1 MGIGGLSNAH
11 LDLTEIYLESRKSH
25 RSSAGSKAESMATEV
40 ATMEQSQLKSLGG
53 AIQEKP
59 LKTRKSL
66 TRSLSSAFRK
76 SSRSRPASS
85 TSEKIYIPPTPQI
98 PAQLFPLK
106 PGLQN
111 ASQLPT
117 PHVDV
122 KPTRVNGAEQAGRE
136 GSTGFV
142 GNAVGGD
149 ESQIMQRRSFRNLS
163 PRHARQQS
171 WIGGDD
177 AQRPRTA
184 SANLQSNELTSKVD
198 SIKLPKKSRS
208 KTSLRIT
215 SGYTSA
221 PPLRGTSMVVP
232 KAKSSPAVP
241 QLSRPATSGGRSPQS
256 PVIVHQARHRG
267 HSSPQTGSQK
277 TSFDVY
283 DLPPSPQR
291 PWQASYNAMEVRSS
305 FRSAVTVTSSRTN
318 TTGTNRSSVV
328 TKDTCITDV
337 TTDPHSRPVSKA
349 EECLT
354 VDEAIDMYL
363 AGFTDDPNEEPEE
376 SRESS
381 VSDEERRRSRKIA
394 EAIGDNMGS
403 PSSARPSFGGSP
415 TSARP
420 STSASSRSISHNTR
434 IATPLASLP
443 ASSSPLTDSRDQ
455 YGFLKTN
462 HHISRPIY
470 DAWYADYLPTQER
483 RTEKWTAYMRE
494 QGLSTDNPTK
504 FPSRST
510 KTQRYI
516 RKGIPP
522 AWRGASWFHY
532 AGGDAYLSRHP
543 QLYNNLV
550 HFTESKLGLYEK
562 ESIERDLHRT
572 FPDNV
577 RFKPDPVCA
586 EVTETPLLTSLR
598 RVLSA
603 FALHNS
609 KIGYCQSLN
618 FIAALLLLFLPE
630 EKAFW
635 MLHIITML
643 YLPGTHEVSLEGANI
658 DLWVL
663 MVALKGTLPGVW
675 AKVGAAGLTDE
686 EGKKSKLP
694 PISLCTTSWFMSLF
708 IGTLPIETV
717 LRVWDVLFY
726 EGSRTLF
733 RVALTIFKIGESRI
747 KSVSDSMELFQVVQG
762 LPRGMIDAGKFMECV
777 CRKGQL
783 GSDWVERRRGERRMW
798 FAKERA
804 KAAGVSVYEDAE
816 SEMPAPKEVLARKA
830 SVWRNRRLQE
840 LVG

>member
-1 MGIGGLSNAH
+1 MQG
-11 LDLTEIYLESRKSH
+11 
-25 RSSAGSKAESMATEV
+25 
-40 ATMEQSQLKSLGG
+40 KSL
-53 AIQEKP
+53 KR
-59 LKTRKSL
+59 RKSL

-76 SSRSRPASS
+76 SSRSGPTTP
-85 TSEKIYIPPTPQI
+85 TSEKLYIPPTPQI
-98 PAQLFPLK
+98 PPQRWP
-106 PGLQN
+106 
-111 ASQLPT
+111 
-117 PHVDV
+117 V
-122 KPTRVNGAEQAGRE
+122 KPKLLDTSQSTASNFDGQPNKDNKDGALKGAIGLVANTVEHGELQ
-136 GSTGFV
+136 V
-142 GNAVGGD
+142 KK
-149 ESQIMQRRSFRNLS
+149 RRSMRRLS
-163 PRHARQQS
+163 LRHGRQPS

-177 AQRPRTA
+177 ASRPPRTNGNLGTNE
-184 SANLQSNELTSKVD
+184 SATNQD
-198 SIKLPKKSRS
+198 SIKMPKKSRS

-215 SGYTSA
+215 SGHTTA
-221 PPLRGTSMVVP
+221 PPIRGTSVVVP
-232 KAKSSPAVP
+232 KTKSSPAVP

-256 PVIVHQARHRG
+256 PVIVHQARQRG
-267 HSSPQTGSQK
+267 NSSPQTSGPKAS
-277 TSFDVY
+277 SDVY
-283 DLPPSPQR
+283 DIPPSPQR
-291 PWQASYNAMEVRSS
+291 PWQASYSAMEVRSS
-305 FRSAVTVTSSRTN
+305 FRSAVTATSIRTN

-328 TKDTCITDV
+328 TKDTSITDV
-337 TTDPHSRPVSKA
+337 TTDPLSRPASKV

-354 VDEAIDMYL
+354 VDEAIDMYA
-363 AGFTDDPNEEPEE
+363 AGFTDDPEEELPD

-381 VSDEERRRSRKIA
+381 MSDEEKRRSRKIA

-403 PSSARPSFGGSP
+403 PNSARPSFGGSP
-415 TSARP
+415 TSASP
-420 STSASSRSISHNTR
+420 STSVSSRSMSHSTR
-434 IATPLASLP
+434 NAVPLTPLSP
-443 ASSSPLTDSRDQ
+443 SSSPLTDSRDQ

-470 DAWYADYLPTQER
+470 DAWSAEYLPVQER
-483 RTEKWTAYMRE
+483 RTEKWVAHMRE
-494 QGLSTDNPTK
+494 QGLSTETPTK

-522 AWRGASWFHY
+522 EWRGAAWFHY

-550 HFTESKLGLYEK
+550 HFTELKLGTHEK
-562 ESIERDLHRT
+562 EAIERDLHRT
-572 FPDNV
+572 FPDNI
-577 RFKPDPVCA
+577 RFKSDPTCT
-586 EVTETPLLTSLR
+586 EVNETPLLASLR
-598 RVLSA
+598 HVLSA

-643 YLPGTHEVSLEGANI
+643 YLPGTHEMSLEGANI

-675 AKVGAAGLTDE
+675 ARVGAAGLTDE

-708 IGTLPIETV
+708 IGTLPMETV

-733 RVALTIFKIGESRI
+733 RVAITIFKIGETRI
-747 KSVSDSMELFQVVQG
+747 KSVHDSMELFQVVQG

-777 CRKGQL
+777 CRKGQI

-798 FAKERA
+798 YAKERA
-804 KAAGVSVYEDAE
+804 KAAGVSVYDDAE
-816 SEMPAPKEVLARKA
+816 SEMSIPKDALGRKS
-830 SVWRNRRLQE
+830 SVWQRKKLQE